1 MSIPATRTTTKTSKV
16 DWGLSFSNPFTRT
29 ALAMPLLDDDDTEQR

>member
-1 MSIPATRTTTKTSKV
+1 MSIPATRTTTTTSKV

-29 ALAMPLLDDDDTEQR
+29 ALAMPLNDDTEQR